1 MPTLSAS
8 RNVSLEGR
16 TPIKPQPAP
25 APPLTPVHPPDLSPS
40 TVMISSLPG
49 IATNVDGVTRQFNGR
64 GTVPTR
70 RIVTPR

>member
-1 MPTLSAS
+1 VPTLAAS
-8 RNVSLEGR
+8 RSVSLEGR
-16 TPIKPQPAP
+16 QQIKPQPTA

-70 RIVTPR
+70 RLITPR

>member
-8 RNVSLEGR
+8 RNVDLSNYQ
-16 TPIKPQPAP
+16 PKPAP
-25 APPLTPVHPPDLSPS
+25 APPPILTPSLPADLTLS

-49 IATNVDGVTRQFNGR
+49 IATNVDGITRQFNGR

-70 RIVTPR
+70 RLITPQ